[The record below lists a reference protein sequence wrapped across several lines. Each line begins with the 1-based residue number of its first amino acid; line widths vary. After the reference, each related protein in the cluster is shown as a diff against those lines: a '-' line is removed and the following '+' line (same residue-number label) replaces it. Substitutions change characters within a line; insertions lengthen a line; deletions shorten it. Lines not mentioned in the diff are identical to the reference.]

1 MSEAAPVPV
10 TVVSGF
16 LGAGKTTLLN
26 QLLAGDHGL
35 PMAVLVNDF
44 GDIAVDGELVA
55 GADGDVLALAN
66 GCICCTLR
74 DDLVG
79 AILGLLDR
87 PGRPRHVLV
96 EASGVADPAPVVF
109 TLNAPAFRHRLRLDG
124 VLSVAD
130 ATALPPD
137 PAHDGL
143 VRRQLLLS
151 DLVLL
156 NKVDLAT
163 PAQLADAR
171 AWIGERLGE
180 ARVIETVR
188 AAAPPAVLLSGVR
201 APLEG
206 GAHTAVTRQAGG
218 FASWTFAT
226 DRALSLDALEDLGR
240 ALPPWVYRAKGVVRV
255 AGRPERRAVLQVV
268 GRRADVALGAGE
280 PEAPGTSRVVV
291 IGNAAELDPAEL
303 ERRFAACCR

>member
-1 MSEAAPVPV
+1 V
-10 TVVSGF
+10 
-16 LGAGKTTLLN
+16 N
-26 QLLAGDHGL
+26 HLLAGDHGL

-44 GDIAVDGELVA
+44 GDVAVDGELVA
-55 GADGDVLALAN
+55 GADGEVLALAN

-87 PGRPRHVLV
+87 PERPRHVLV

-130 ATALPPD
+130 ATALPPE
-137 PAHDGL
+137 PAQAGL

-163 PAQLADAR
+163 PAQLAGAR
-171 AWIGERLGE
+171 AWIGER
-180 ARVIETVR
+180 ARVIETAQ
-188 AAAPPAVLLSGVR
+188 AAAPLAVLLSGARVPR
-201 APLEG
+201 AGDGPAP
-206 GAHTAVTRQAGG
+206 GAGEPAG

-226 DRALSLDALEDLGR
+226 DRALRSR
-240 ALPPWVYRAKGVVRV
+240 A
-255 AGRPERRAVLQVV
+255 ERRRDQCRSRGVL
-268 GRRADVALGAGE
+268 GKTMPRCASGTRSARCRCGSRIRRTSRSIAPPSGSASALSARRATL
-280 PEAPGTSRVVV
+280 TSPRTLPRC
-291 IGNAAELDPAEL
+291 GSWRADRWARSESSR
-303 ERRFAACCR
+303 ERGRSP